1 MAHARTTIRQAF
13 VRALKG
19 KTEAGNNVFDSRLY
33 SMESGALP
41 GIIVFSSNEEVIT
54 STLSPPRSQDR
65 IVKITVECY
74 AKAATSA
81 NMVVDN
87 LAAGVEGAVFRDP
100 NLPKIYKDCKL
111 ESTNISLNSDG
122 DQPVA
127 LASLVFSVL
136 YRTREDSPDTII

>member
-1 MAHARTTIRQAF
+1 MTHARTSIRQAF

-19 KTEAGNNVFDSRLY
+19 KTAAGMNVFDSRLY
-33 SMESGALP
+33 SMEAGALP
-41 GIIVFSSNEEVIT
+41 AIIIFSGSEEVIT
-54 STLSPPRSQDR
+54 GTISPPRCQDR

-74 AKAATSA
+74 AKAAAGA
-81 NMVVDN
+81 NVVVDN
-87 LAAGVEGAVFRDP
+87 LAMEVEGAIFRDP

-111 ESTNISLNSDG
+111 ESTNINLNSDG

-127 LASLVFSVL
+127 VASLVFLVA